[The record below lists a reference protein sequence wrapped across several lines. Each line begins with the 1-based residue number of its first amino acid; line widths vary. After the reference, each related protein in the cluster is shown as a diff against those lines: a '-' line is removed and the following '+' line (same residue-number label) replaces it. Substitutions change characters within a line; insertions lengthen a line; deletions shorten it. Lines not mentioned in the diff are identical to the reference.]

1 MKAET
6 KGTRK
11 AGKRRKRAA
20 GEGRPNVRQNF
31 SLSLVGRSAL
41 KNEARDK
48 VKFAGRNSSSLE
60 LVHDTH
66 LPEHERVVKSNLLK
80 RVVTTG
86 RAAMTGAEV
95 YLQ

>member
-31 SLSLVGRSAL
+31 SFVVSGSRAL
-41 KNEARDK
+41 KNEGSDK
-48 VKFAGRNSSSLE
+48 IKFAGRSSSSME
-60 LVHDTH
+60 LFHDTH

-86 RAAMTGAEV
+86 
-95 YLQ
+95 

>member
-20 GEGRPNVRQNF
+20 GEGRTKLQFVV
-31 SLSLVGRSAL
+31 SGRRAL
-41 KNEARDK
+41 KNEGSDK
-48 VKFAGRNSSSLE
+48 IKFAGRNCSTRE
-60 LVHDTH
+60 LFHDTH

-86 RAAMTGAEV
+86 
-95 YLQ
+95 